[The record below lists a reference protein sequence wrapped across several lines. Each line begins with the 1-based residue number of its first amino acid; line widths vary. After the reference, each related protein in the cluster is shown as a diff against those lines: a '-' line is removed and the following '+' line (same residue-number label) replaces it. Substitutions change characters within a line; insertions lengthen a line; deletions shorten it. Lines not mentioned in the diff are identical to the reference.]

1 MIHLKS
7 EREIERLRAS
17 ADLVG
22 RTLAAVA
29 SRVAPGVTTAELD
42 RIAENFIR
50 DHQAEP
56 AFKGYRV
63 GNEVFPATL
72 CTSIDD
78 EVVHGIP
85 NDQPLQDGSIVSVD
99 CGVLLDGYYGDS
111 AYTFAVGTQS
121 KENRLLMTTTYEA
134 LMLGMGQA
142 TTGKR
147 VGDIGAVIQLHCEAQ
162 GFGVVKDLVGHGIG
176 RDLHED
182 PQIPNYGRAGSG
194 RKLKTGL
201 TICIEPMINRGSAGV
216 RTEGDGW
223 TVRTA
228 DSLTSAHYEHTVVV
242 RPGEAEILTT
252 FRYIEEVLKELPYK
266 HIDEVVYG

>member
-1 MIHLKS
+1 M
-7 EREIERLRAS
+7 
-17 ADLVG
+17 
-22 RTLAAVA
+22 
-29 SRVAPGVTTAELD
+29 
-42 RIAENFIR
+42 
-50 DHQAEP
+50 
-56 AFKGYRV
+56 
-63 GNEVFPATL
+63 
-72 CTSIDD
+72 
-78 EVVHGIP
+78 
-85 NDQPLQDGSIVSVD
+85 D
-99 CGVLLDGYYGDS
+99 CGALLDGYYGDS
-111 AYTFAVGTQS
+111 AYTCAVGTQS

-228 DSLTSAHYEHTVVV
+228 DSLTSAHSDHTGVV
-242 RPGEAEILTT
+242 RQRDDDILTT
-252 FRYIEEVLKELPYK
+252 FRNI
-266 HIDEVVYG
+266 